1 MKRKALLSL
10 LLIALF
16 APLALNAQVPVPVP
30 YIEGFENMNF
40 AADLTTAGWLY
51 LGPPNGS
58 IDIDTSHPNAY
69 GTKALNINAW
79 TCSSGDSVFAVLP
92 QLNVPINTLQIRFD
106 YLQRTGGTV
115 KVGYLTNPNP
125 TDAST
130 FVAIEVLPSSTIGW
144 SAVTVDLSSV
154 PSTAARIAIEQYN
167 YYECY
172 IDEIVVS
179 CCHTPQHLEAL
190 LTPCD
195 PTTVILSWESPSIS
209 TGGIEF
215 EWELQYDTDS
225 TFANGNNIMCSTSP
239 VALNG
244 LFPDTTYYARVRA
257 HCIGEEWSE
266 WNKITF
272 RTSLACPV
280 PTNLTAIL
288 TPCNGTIATLG
299 WTAGCDETDWVL
311 QYGMDSTFAAN
322 TYIAD
327 TIGLN
332 ADTTGLIISGTAI
345 SKNLTSL
352 IPNTTYYTRVK
363 ADCGGGD
370 ESSWSAFCT
379 FHTEE
384 ACPAPKALTAIL
396 TPCNGTTV
404 TLNWTAGCAETEWVL
419 QYDTNNT
426 FANCINII
434 CNTTP
439 FAVTGLTPQ
448 TTYYARVKARCSNYE
463 ESVWSNICIFQTGP
477 ACPQPT
483 ALNASL
489 TPGNGTIATLN
500 WTMGCA
506 ETKWV
511 LQYGMDSTFA
521 TYIADTTG
529 FTTSGTTVS
538 KNLTGLTPDSTY
550 YARVKAVC
558 SVGDESAWSNVCT
571 FTPTNNSPSSVVN
584 NGTFPVAC
592 APLCGNCKSSY
603 CQMIYT
609 ASQLQGRGINGPCSI
624 SKIDF
629 NSAAANQYTRK
640 PVIYICHAPNG
651 KSSFSSN
658 TDFVSINEFTKVY
671 DYNNHSTWNI
681 TEGWNEFTL
690 DTPFEYD
697 GYSNLIIAVHCGMVD
712 DCASTSFY
720 GAPTTNN
727 QVIYAYSD
735 DADPN
740 PAAYEGNWSNYPSS
754 TAVTTSLLSMMIC
767 YESVSCHA
775 PTALNASLTPGNGTI
790 ATLSW
795 TAGGYETDWVLQ
807 YGMDNTFASGTY
819 ITDTTGFTTSG
830 TTISKDLTGLTSD
843 STYYARVKANCG
855 GGDVSAWSTLC
866 TFTPTD
872 DYVVNNGTSTI
883 AYAPLDGYYKSSYCQ
898 MIYTASQLHI
908 NGPCA
913 ITKIGFNSAAV
924 NSRARKPMIYI
935 CHAPNGKSSFSNYD
949 DFVSINEFTEVY
961 DYHYHTGW
969 NITSGWNEFTLDT
982 PFEYDGSS
990 NLIIAV
996 YCGLIDEYAPTYF
1009 YGAPTTNTQVLYAIS
1024 DNYDLNPFTYEGNWT
1039 GHSGTSL
1046 PSLRLYSEPP
1056 LTCPPPRYLNAFPG
1070 NRFATIS
1077 WTAGSNEVAWVL
1089 QFSENSTFP
1098 LSSTITDS
1106 LVIANPYLLENLVPE
1121 TTYYVRLK
1129 AKCGIGDESAWSAI
1143 CTFQTEPACP
1153 APTDLNAIFTPGNGT
1168 IATLMWTASGYET
1181 DWMLQLSEDSTF
1193 AYCDS
1198 IFCPE
1203 SRYTLFGLYPETTY
1217 YARVKANCSS
1227 DGYSDWSDICT
1238 FTPSDAFIVN
1248 NGTFTGGYAPLYGYY
1263 ESSYCQM
1270 IYTASQLQDGG
1281 IDEPCSITK
1290 IGFNSV
1296 AANLRARKPV
1306 IYVCHAP
1313 NGKSSFS
1320 NNTDFVSINEFT
1332 KVYDYNNHSTWN
1344 ITEGWNEFT
1353 LDTSFEYDGSSNLII
1368 AVHCELINNYAAT
1381 SFYGAPTTNDQ
1392 VIYAFS
1398 SNTDPNPTTYE
1409 GNWNGYSG
1417 NKGLTTSLP
1426 SVKLYYDPVSCPTP
1440 RALNA
1445 ILTSGNDTI
1454 ATLRWTA
1461 VGTET
1466 DWVLQYSTNSTFATY
1481 IADTTG
1487 LTTDTTGLTISGTTI
1502 SKSLT
1507 GLTSDATY
1515 YARVKANCGSGDESA
1530 WSNVCTFTPSN
1541 TSLSVVN
1548 NGTSSIR
1555 YAPLY
1560 GYYKSSYC
1568 QMIYTASQLQGGGIN
1583 GPCTIT
1589 KIGFNSASSSGAR
1602 KPLIYICHA
1611 PNGKSSFSDDNDF
1624 VSIDEFGE
1632 EVYNYYY
1639 HTDWNITEGWNEF
1652 TLDIP
1657 FEYDGSS
1664 NLIIAVHCEW
1674 INNERATS
1682 FYGAPTTNNQVIYAF
1697 SDSYTYDP
1705 NPFYYEDWSSYSGT
1719 TAVTTSLPSLRLYSE
1734 PPHSCPPPRY
1744 LNVIPGPYHAL
1755 LSWTGDDYGGWIV
1768 EVGTNSNFTD
1778 DIMFYGVTNPLVIVS
1793 LVPETTYYVRIK
1805 ADCGDGDESVWS
1817 AIYTFQTEVACPA
1830 PTALNDSLTPGN
1842 GTIATLRWT
1851 AGGYEDDWVLQ
1862 YGTDS
1867 NFAAG
1872 TYFENTIGL
1881 TTDTTGLTVSGTN
1894 VSKSLTGLTP
1904 DTTYYARVKADC
1916 GGGDGY
1922 SDWSNICTFTPTN
1935 ANIVNNG
1942 TFTGAY
1948 APLYAYYES
1957 SYCQMIYTASQL
1969 QDGGING
1976 PCSINK
1982 IGFNSVASNQYARKP
1997 VIYICHAP
2005 NGKSSFNNDDFVS
2018 INEFT
2023 KVYDYNNHSTW
2034 NITPGWNEFTLDTPF
2049 EYDGS
2054 SNLII
2059 AVHCGLIDNY
2069 ANTSFYGASTTN
2081 NQVIYAYHISI
2092 DPDPVTYEG
2101 NWSNYPGNNIR
2112 VTTFLPSLKLN
2123 YDPVSCP
2130 TPRNL
2135 SAIPGSLS
2143 ATLSWTAGGAETE
2156 WMLQYGTD
2164 SNFAPSFTTTD
2175 SLCVNNP
2182 YSLTNLVP
2190 ETTYYVRVKAKCGI
2204 GYESGWNTC
2213 TFQTEPTCPAP
2224 TALND
2229 SLTQGNGTIATL
2241 SWRAGGT
2248 ETDWV
2253 LQYGTDSTFVA
2264 YIADTTGF
2272 TVSGTTISKG
2282 LTGLAP
2288 DTIYYARVKAVC
2300 GGGDESVWSNTL
2312 TFEPTNKTSIG
2323 SGTETVNYLPTFT
2336 YYDYSYTQQIYT
2348 TAEFGGAG
2356 LIESIDFYMTGTSD
2370 YTRNLDIYMVSTDK
2384 NSFIDD
2390 SDWINVTSADLVY
2403 SNNVTFLGG
2412 TWTTIP
2418 LNNSFVYD
2426 GVHNVAIIVDDNTS
2440 GYESHTFLS
2449 YTSRAAQSHYAY
2461 QDGTN
2466 IDPSAPSAQH
2476 SGILGSKNQIRIL
2489 KTELPD
2495 CLPPVALNVTDLM
2508 PTCATLH
2515 WTSDADDFNVRYRTA
2530 AYEEAI
2536 FFEGFE
2542 NGLPSD
2548 WTIIDSDGDG
2558 YNWFTVSNEVNA
2570 HTGTGSM
2577 ASMSYVSG
2585 TDLTPDEWLIT
2596 PRVQLQGTLKFWV
2609 KSQSINYPEKYAVY
2623 VSTGTSA
2630 ISDFEMIGEQRIAN
2644 FTSYTEIPVDLSSY
2658 NGANGYVAIRH
2669 YNSDGMYYFRLDDF
2683 GIYISHEAGQ
2693 WKNATAAADSLL
2705 ITNLYPDKPY
2715 EWQVQADCSATG
2727 DGESNW
2733 SGIANFTTPF
2743 TEYYTKTIAGYSN
2756 NEGEEGGYYLIA
2768 SPIGNVDLVNM
2779 PQMFENY
2786 YDLYYF
2792 DQSEDFVEW
2801 RNYKKVP
2808 FSLETGKGYLYAN
2821 SEDVTLV
2828 FVGAAYDGDGQVQ
2841 LNKVEGVI
2849 WEGWNLVGNPFA
2861 QTAYIADPNRNSFY
2875 TMNES
2880 GSEIILATNTG
2891 IGAMEAVFV
2900 IAEDDNET
2908 LTFTIEEPVDNS
2920 KTLTINLVQDDG
2932 LIDRAIVRFDE
2943 GGLLPKFQLNSN
2955 STKLY
2960 VPIDG
2965 NDYAVAFSEE
2975 VGEMPVNFKAE
2986 SDGTYTLSYNVKNV
3000 EFVYLH
3006 LIDNLT
3012 GKEVDL
3018 LETSIYSF
3026 MAKTTDYES
3035 RFKLVFVCG
3044 DANGENDDF
3053 AFFSNGNLFV
3063 RNEGEA
3069 TVQVIDTNGRILSSE
3084 TINGCANVNVNADS
3098 EVYIIRLIN
3107 GENVKV
3113 QTVAVR

>member
-1 MKRKALLSL
+1 M
-10 LLIALF
+10 ALF
-16 APLALNAQVPVPVP
+16 APLALNAQVPVP
-30 YIEGFENMNF
+30 YREGFENMNST
-40 AADLTTAGWLY
+40 ADLNNAGWLCF
-51 LGPPNGS
+51 GPANGN
-58 IDIDTSHPNAY
+58 IDIDTNNVYA
-69 GTKALNINAW
+69 GAKALNIDAQS
-79 TCSSGDSVFAVLP
+79 CSPGDSVIAVLP
-92 QLNVPINTLQIRFD
+92 PLSDPIYTLQIKFAYRQK
-106 YLQRTGGTV
+106 YGGTV
-115 KVGYLTNPNP
+115 RVGYLTASNP

-130 FVAIEVLPSSTIGW
+130 FVAIEELPLSTSGW
-144 SAVTVDLSSV
+144 STVTVDLSSV
-154 PSTAARIAIEQYN
+154 PANATRIAIEQYKW
-167 YYECY
+167 YECY

-179 CCHTPQHLEAL
+179 RCHTPYLEAL
-190 LTPCD
+190 LYCHD
-195 PTTVILSWESPSIS
+195 PSSVILTWQDNGADYWI
-209 TGGIEF
+209 
-215 EWELQYDTDS
+215 LQYDTKISFADS
-225 TFANGNNIMCSTSP
+225 ISIILNDTP
-239 VALNG
+239 YALTD
-244 LFPDTTYYARVRA
+244 LYPDTTYYARVKS
-257 HCIGEEWSE
+257 HCYINGDDVWS
-266 WNKITF
+266 
-272 RTSLACPV
+272 
-280 PTNLTAIL
+280 
-288 TPCNGTIATLG
+288 
-299 WTAGCDETDWVL
+299 D
-311 QYGMDSTFAAN
+311 
-322 TYIAD
+322 
-327 TIGLN
+327 
-332 ADTTGLIISGTAI
+332 
-345 SKNLTSL
+345 
-352 IPNTTYYTRVK
+352 
-363 ADCGGGD
+363 
-370 ESSWSAFCT
+370 
-379 FHTEE
+379 
-384 ACPAPKALTAIL
+384 
-396 TPCNGTTV
+396 
-404 TLNWTAGCAETEWVL
+404 
-419 QYDTNNT
+419 
-426 FANCINII
+426 
-434 CNTTP
+434 
-439 FAVTGLTPQ
+439 
-448 TTYYARVKARCSNYE
+448 
-463 ESVWSNICIFQTGP
+463 WSNICIFTTNAQTV
-477 ACPQPT
+477 
-483 ALNASL
+483 ND
-489 TPGNGTIATLN
+489 GT
-500 WTMGCA
+500 
-506 ETKWV
+506 
-511 LQYGMDSTFA
+511 ST
-521 TYIADTTG
+521 I
-529 FTTSGTTVS
+529 S
-538 KNLTGLTPDSTY
+538 
-550 YARVKAVC
+550 
-558 SVGDESAWSNVCT
+558 
-571 FTPTNNSPSSVVN
+571 
-584 NGTFPVAC
+584 C
-592 APLCGNCKSSY
+592 APLYGLYESSY
-603 CQMIYT
+603 SQMIYT
-609 ASQLQGRGINGPCSI
+609 ASQLQDRCIDEPCFIN
-624 SKIDF
+624 KIGF
-629 NSAAANQYTRK
+629 KSAAANQSARK

-658 TDFVSINEFTKVY
+658 TDFVSINAFTKVY
-671 DYNNHSTWNI
+671 DYRNHSTWNI
-681 TEGWNEFTL
+681 TKGWNEFEL
-690 DTPFEYD
+690 DTLFEYD
-697 GYSNLIIAVHCGMVD
+697 GYSNLIIAVHC
-712 DCASTSFY
+712 
-720 GAPTTNN
+720 
-727 QVIYAYSD
+727 
-735 DADPN
+735 
-740 PAAYEGNWSNYPSS
+740 
-754 TAVTTSLLSMMIC
+754 
-767 YESVSCHA
+767 
-775 PTALNASLTPGNGTI
+775 
-790 ATLSW
+790 
-795 TAGGYETDWVLQ
+795 
-807 YGMDNTFASGTY
+807 
-819 ITDTTGFTTSG
+819 
-830 TTISKDLTGLTSD
+830 
-843 STYYARVKANCG
+843 
-855 GGDVSAWSTLC
+855 
-866 TFTPTD
+866 
-872 DYVVNNGTSTI
+872 
-883 AYAPLDGYYKSSYCQ
+883 
-898 MIYTASQLHI
+898 
-908 NGPCA
+908 
-913 ITKIGFNSAAV
+913 
-924 NSRARKPMIYI
+924 
-935 CHAPNGKSSFSNYD
+935 
-949 DFVSINEFTEVY
+949 
-961 DYHYHTGW
+961 
-969 NITSGWNEFTLDT
+969 
-982 PFEYDGSS
+982 
-990 NLIIAV
+990 
-996 YCGLIDEYAPTYF
+996 
-1009 YGAPTTNTQVLYAIS
+1009 
-1024 DNYDLNPFTYEGNWT
+1024 
-1039 GHSGTSL
+1039 
-1046 PSLRLYSEPP
+1046 
-1056 LTCPPPRYLNAFPG
+1056 
-1070 NRFATIS
+1070 
-1077 WTAGSNEVAWVL
+1077 
-1089 QFSENSTFP
+1089 
-1098 LSSTITDS
+1098 
-1106 LVIANPYLLENLVPE
+1106 
-1121 TTYYVRLK
+1121 
-1129 AKCGIGDESAWSAI
+1129 
-1143 CTFQTEPACP
+1143 
-1153 APTDLNAIFTPGNGT
+1153 
-1168 IATLMWTASGYET
+1168 
-1181 DWMLQLSEDSTF
+1181 
-1193 AYCDS
+1193 
-1198 IFCPE
+1198 
-1203 SRYTLFGLYPETTY
+1203 
-1217 YARVKANCSS
+1217 
-1227 DGYSDWSDICT
+1227 
-1238 FTPSDAFIVN
+1238 
-1248 NGTFTGGYAPLYGYY
+1248 
-1263 ESSYCQM
+1263 
-1270 IYTASQLQDGG
+1270 
-1281 IDEPCSITK
+1281 
-1290 IGFNSV
+1290 
-1296 AANLRARKPV
+1296 
-1306 IYVCHAP
+1306 
-1313 NGKSSFS
+1313 
-1320 NNTDFVSINEFT
+1320 
-1332 KVYDYNNHSTWN
+1332 
-1344 ITEGWNEFT
+1344 
-1353 LDTSFEYDGSSNLII
+1353 
-1368 AVHCELINNYAAT
+1368 ELITGYQAT

-1398 SNTDPNPTTYE
+1398 TNTDPNPVTYE
-1409 GNWNGYSG
+1409 GNWGSYPSN
-1417 NKGLTTSLP
+1417 TSVTNLLP
-1426 SVKLYYDPVSCPTP
+1426 NLKLYHNPLSCPTP

-1445 ILTSGNDTI
+1445 SLTPCNGTI
-1454 ATLRWTA
+1454 ATLNWTK

-1466 DWVLQYSTNSTFATY
+1466 DWVLQYGLDNTFAPGTYTTDTTGFTTFGTTIEKKLTGLTPDTIYYARVKTNCGGGDESSWSVLCTFRTDETCLAPTALNANLTQGNGTIATLSWTKDCAGTKWVLQYGMDSTFATY
-1481 IADTTG
+1481 I
-1487 LTTDTTGLTISGTTI
+1487 TDTTGFTTSGTTV
-1502 SKSLT
+1502 SKNLT
-1507 GLTSDATY
+1507 GLFPDSTY
-1515 YARVKANCGSGDESA
+1515 YARVKAVCSVGNESV
-1530 WSNVCTFTPSN
+1530 WSNVCTFTPSSSN
-1541 TSLSVVN
+1541 TSSSVVN
-1548 NGTSSIR
+1548 NGTTSINN
-1555 YAPLY
+1555 APLY

-1568 QMIYTASQLQGGGIN
+1568 QMIYTASQLQGRGLN
-1583 GPCTIT
+1583 GPCSIT
-1589 KIGFNSASSSGAR
+1589 KIGFNSAASNSRAR
-1602 KPLIYICHA
+1602 KPVIYICHA
-1611 PNGKSSFSDDNDF
+1611 PNGKSSFSDNNDF

-1639 HTDWNITEGWNEF
+1639 HTEWNITEGWNEF

-1664 NLIIAVHCEW
+1664 NIIIAVYCELV
-1674 INNERATS
+1674 NGYGATS

-1697 SDSYTYDP
+1697 SDTYDP
-1705 NPFYYEDWSSYSGT
+1705 YPFNYEGNWSSYSGT

-1755 LSWTGDDYGGWIV
+1755 LSWTASGAETEWMLQYG
-1768 EVGTNSNFTD
+1768 TDSNFAPSFTTTD
-1778 DIMFYGVTNPLVIVS
+1778 SLCVNNPYSLTN

-1881 TTDTTGLTVSGTN
+1881 ITDTTGLTVSGTN

-2241 SWRAGGT
+2241 SWTAGGT